1 MNKIEIDPMKLIETQ
16 RRKIM
21 QLTDENVALTAL
33 IEQYQEKEEADES

>member
-1 MNKIEIDPMKLIETQ
+1 MNKIEIDPMKLIEAQ

-33 IEQYQEKEEADES
+33 IEQCQEKEETDES